1 MGYAK
6 EIVIR
11 ARGILARQRADRESE
26 NASRQAEAYRRVP
39 RLRELDKG
47 LRSTMAMAAQAVF
60 AQGADMEE
68 TMNRAREENKL
79 LQQERKALLE
89 ANFPAGWLDE
99 NPACP
104 HCGDTGYIGSNMC
117 KCLRELCTQEQRKT
131 MGAAFRGGERF
142 ETFRLDY
149 YPDTVLPQLKTPA
162 SAVVV
167 TAIRVVI
174 IFFAVAQG
182 IQALSLS
189 FLSMIVSDIMYY
201 VPILVKAAA
210 ILLAAVIGANLA
222 ETAVCKICSKAA
234 KITKIAIYV
243 VAGFMTVSQLG
254 ISTKIVETTFVYVV
268 GALAVAFALAFGL
281 GGKDYAKK
289 ILDKL
294 DKEEK

>member
-1 MGYAK
+1 MSDFTYYVNN
-6 EIVIR
+6 IW
-11 ARGILARQRADRESE
+11 GIGLVRFVVFLALAF
-26 NASRQAEAYRRVP
+26 V
-39 RLRELDKG
+39 
-47 LRSTMAMAAQAVF
+47 AATVAGKL
-60 AQGADMEE
+60 AA
-68 TMNRAREENKL
+68 KL
-79 LQQERKALLE
+79 LKLAKLDEKFDKWGLNEGSAGTSAKFIEQLVYLIVFLCFVPSALSAIGINSVADAVSSFVYAFIGYIPNIIAAVVLVYVGVLIAKVLGQIVSALLKKTK
-89 ANFPAGWLDE
+89 LD
-99 NPACP
+99 AQVQ
-104 HCGDTGYIGSNMC
+104 
-117 KCLRELCTQEQRKT
+117 K
-131 MGAAFRGGERF
+131 
-142 ETFRLDY
+142 
-149 YPDTVLPQLKTPA
+149 VLPQLKTPA

-189 FLSMIVSDIMYY
+189 FLSMVVSDIMYY